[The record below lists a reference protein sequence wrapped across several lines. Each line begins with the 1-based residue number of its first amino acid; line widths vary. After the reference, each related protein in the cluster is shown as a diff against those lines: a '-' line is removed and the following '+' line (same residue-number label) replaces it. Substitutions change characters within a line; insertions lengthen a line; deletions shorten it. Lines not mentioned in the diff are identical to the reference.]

1 MVWLKSKTC
10 VQYKPKKLNEKY
22 RLCSTNG
29 KKMVIIIDNVNLV
42 QSNSSFFQFL
52 ETASSHDYFYDE

>member
-42 QSNSSFFQFL
+42 QSNSSFF
-52 ETASSHDYFYDE
+52 